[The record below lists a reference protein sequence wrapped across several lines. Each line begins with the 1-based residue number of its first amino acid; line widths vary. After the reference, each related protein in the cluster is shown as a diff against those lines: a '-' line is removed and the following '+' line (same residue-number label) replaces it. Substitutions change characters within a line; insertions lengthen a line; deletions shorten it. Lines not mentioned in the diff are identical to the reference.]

1 LSSDSAR
8 DVTREVA
15 VIGSARLNED
25 DPPWAVATELG
36 RRLAEAGLTVV
47 TGGYGGLMRAT
58 AQAARNAGGQVVGL
72 PMKEWRH
79 LTPGEWNAELRWAAD
94 YPMRLGLML
103 RCEAVV
109 ALDGG
114 VGTLSEMALA
124 WAMAQTEEIAPA
136 LLLLGARWRRI
147 VQHFRDEL
155 VINEDDLRLVHVVD
169 SPQDAVALIH
179 DQEALAR
186 PPRSRG

>member
-1 LSSDSAR
+1 
-8 DVTREVA
+8 
-15 VIGSARLNED
+15 
-25 DPPWAVATELG
+25 
-36 RRLAEAGLTVV
+36 VV

-136 LLLLGARWRRI
+136 LVLLGARWRRI
-147 VQHFRDEL
+147 VQHFGDEL
-155 VINEDDLRLVHVVD
+155 VINEDDLRLVHVVN
-169 SPQDAVALIH
+169 SPEDAVALIQ